1 MGGGGSGESA
11 FDLKKRYRAYISHE
25 GGPIHPKDKDMHPQ
39 ETDKNVWSD
48 EKSVRSN
55 IETCFGFPLPSPDT
69 TDTADF
75 IAECG
80 ICYTHHLPLEEESN
94 QGQGTKEAFMVPN
107 VLCGNPKCG
116 RSYHETCLFE
126 LNGCILFL
134 IPRLVSIVL
143 LARVLIVWNLFLSK

>member
-1 MGGGGSGESA
+1 MKVVVPFIQKTKTCILKRRTRTFGLMKNR
-11 FDLKKRYRAYISHE
+11 FD
-25 GGPIHPKDKDMHPQ
+25 P
-39 ETDKNVWSD
+39 
-48 EKSVRSN
+48 
-55 IETCFGFPLPSPDT
+55 IETCFGVPLPSPDT
-69 TDTADF
+69 TDKADF

-126 LNGCILFL
+126 WLHSLPDSKISFDRTFGTCPYCMESISVKMNSSKPLFH
-134 IPRLVSIVL
+134 
-143 LARVLIVWNLFLSK
+143 